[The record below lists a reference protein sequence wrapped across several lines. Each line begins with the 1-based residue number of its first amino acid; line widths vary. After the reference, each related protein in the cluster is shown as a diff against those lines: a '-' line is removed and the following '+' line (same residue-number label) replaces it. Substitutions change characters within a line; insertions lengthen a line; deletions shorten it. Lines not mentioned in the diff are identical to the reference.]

1 MFGTVEVA
9 VACAQVSYM
18 ILQRV
23 SPVTHSIGNCLKRV
37 IVIVASVVFF
47 QNPMGR
53 QNQIGAAP
61 FAPHDCWAALPQV
74 RLCACMLT
82 HTERS
87 FAEPRAAAL
96 GGTIGG
102 SMNGRRCSRE
112 GSAANLPA
120 HAMATPGLGC
130 VHSGR
135 SRLF

>member
-1 MFGTVEVA
+1 
-9 VACAQVSYM
+9 M

-37 IVIVASVVFF
+37 IVIVASVIFF

-61 FAPHDCWAALPQV
+61 FTPHDFWAALPQV
-74 RLCACMLT
+74 RFCACLLT

-87 FAEPRAAAL
+87 FAEPRAAIL
-96 GGTIGG
+96 SGTIGG
-102 SMNGRRCSRE
+102 SMSGRRCSHE
-112 GSAANLPA
+112 GSAASLPA
-120 HAMATPGLGC
+120 HAIAHPGLGC